1 MTRDWSIR
9 KRRPVR
15 RKNIAPLLKDLEEAL
30 DIDLSVDGAFLEMA
44 EYGPWQMVL
53 VDKVAIGVEVTN
65 DEGEPPYDKKFAL
78 EYLMFEVAK

>member
-30 DIDLSVDGAFLEMA
+30 EIFKRVGEEVGVIGPNKEAMA
-44 EYGPWQMVL
+44 EHWVQMAEQM
-53 VDKVAIGVEVTN
+53 AI
-65 DEGEPPYDKKFAL
+65 
-78 EYLMFEVAK
+78 